1 MVKKILRE
9 IALLVSVIVLIT
21 STINTT
27 LSFIVTKTD
36 TIVNNFK
43 PFESIVN
50 GFIIS
55 KTVEH
60 PLGEDYVIPDNIS
73 FDFNVE
79 LGKMYA
85 DTTIKTTAGN
95 IKADEKGNIT
105 LSVKPSQS
113 IGVENIDAGT
123 KITVTEVQKEGD
135 GFMPK
140 NNQATKE
147 ITILEEKGVL
157 VEYVN
162 VYTPENV
169 KPLNVTVRGTKILSG
184 RQWQEGDSFSFLL
197 ERKIDG
203 KWETLGKQTVTY
215 NRENTDFN
223 KFDFSDILH
232 TLVFSKAGQYE
243 FRMTE
248 IIGDAQSIDY
258 DKTVNT
264 FKILVSDTDMDGKLE
279 IGNVESGQNASTTKT
294 DDGFCIDV
302 TFNNTF
308 KPSVVIDD
316 IKTYVTVNKTVE
328 NTGELSIGPE
338 NFEFILE
345 NTNTG
350 IKSSFKSDEN
360 GKAVLG
366 LTYGSED
373 IGKTYSYKLY
383 EKNDGKQGV
392 VYDTRVYDIT
402 VALKL
407 SEDNTII
414 PVITVNSKTVN
425 NITAQFTNI
434 YNMENTHPVTRDSS
448 NVYLWI
454 FMALLSGTACVI
466 LVIGKRKEQLSKR

>member
-9 IALLVSVIVLIT
+9 ITLLISVIVLIT
-21 STINTT
+21 STVNTT
-27 LSFIVTKTD
+27 FGFIVTKTD
-36 TIVNNFK
+36 TIVNKFK

-60 PLGEDYVIPDNIS
+60 TLGEDYVIPDNIS
-73 FDFNVE
+73 FDFNIE
-79 LGKMYA
+79 LGKKYS
-85 DTTIKTTAGN
+85 DTTIKTTVGN
-95 IKADEKGNIT
+95 IKADKRGTIA
-105 LSVKPSQS
+105 LSVKPNQS

-123 KITVTEVQKEGD
+123 KITITEVQKDGD

-162 VYTPENV
+162 VYTPESV
-169 KPLNVTVRGTKILSG
+169 KPLNVAVRGTKILNG
-184 RQWQEGDSFSFLL
+184 RQWQDGDSFSFLL
-197 ERKIDG
+197 ERKFDG
-203 KWETLGKQTVTY
+203 KWETLGKETVTY
-215 NRENTDFN
+215 SREDTDFN
-223 KFDFSDILH
+223 KFDFSDTLH
-232 TLVFSKAGQYE
+232 TLTFSKAGEYE

-248 IIGDAQSIDY
+248 IIGGSQSIDY
-258 DKTVNT
+258 DKSVNT
-264 FKILVSDTDMDGKLE
+264 FKITVTDVDMDGKLE
-279 IGNVESGQNASTTKT
+279 IGSVESGQNASTSKI
-294 DDGFCIDV
+294 DGGFCVDV
-302 TFNNTF
+302 MFNNTF
-308 KPSVVIDD
+308 IPSVVIDD
-316 IKTYVTVNKTVE
+316 ITTYVTINKIVE

-345 NTNTG
+345 DTYTG
-350 IKSSFKSDEN
+350 IKSSFESDEN

-366 LTYGSED
+366 LTYGSGD

-383 EKNDGKQGV
+383 EKNNGKQGV
-392 VYDTRVYDIT
+392 VYDTSIYDIT

-414 PVITVNSKTVN
+414 PVITVNSKMVN

-434 YNMENTHPVTRDSS
+434 YNMENTQPVTRDSS
-448 NVYLWI
+448 NICFWI
-454 FMALLSGTACVI
+454 FMALFSGTTCVV
-466 LVIGKRKEQLSKR
+466 LVLAKRKEQLSER